1 MIRSLFLALA
11 AFVPLAAFG
20 ASGTVTLYKSPN
32 CGCCDEYADY
42 LRDNGF
48 EVEVIPTHDLTQIT
62 ADNGVADALGGC
74 HTALTDGY
82 VFEGHIPV
90 DSVDRMLENEPPIA
104 GISVP
109 GMPTGSP
116 GMGGEL
122 SERLRVWTLPADSAA
137 APAIYDTYQR
147 VPE

>member
-1 MIRSLFLALA
+1 MIRSLILVLT
-11 AFVPLAAFG
+11 AFVPMAAFG
-20 ASGTVTLYKSPN
+20 TSETVELYKSPN
-32 CGCCDEYADY
+32 CGCCDEYAEY

-48 EVEVIPTHDLTQIT
+48 EVEVIPTHDLGTIK
-62 ADNGVADALGGC
+62 AEHGVPEKLSGC
-74 HTALTDGY
+74 HTSLVDGY

-90 DSVDRMLENEPPIA
+90 DSVERVLKHRPQIT

-116 GMGGEL
+116 GMTGEL
-122 SERLRVWTLPADSAA
+122 REPLRVWKIPADRAGS
-137 APAIYDTYQR
+137 PTIHSTYQR